1 MNKPKL
7 NQIELFARKGGTR
20 ANAGRKAGEPT
31 TVIRLPTAC
40 LPTVTEILTAYRT
53 GAALNSV
60 TEIKDDESATQA
72 VHALRE
78 YFRGEY
84 MMGESDSSF
93 ICWIDA
99 ALNSVTEIKGGVQ

>member
-1 MNKPKL
+1 MQAVKPV
-7 NQIELFARKGGTR
+7 NQRPLFAS
-20 ANAGRKAGEPT
+20 
-31 TVIRLPTAC
+31 LPLAC
-40 LPTVTEILTAYRT
+40 PTVTEILTAYRT
-53 GAALNSV
+53 GVALNPV

-99 ALNSVTEIKGGVQ
+99 ALNSVTEIKGGAL

>member
-1 MNKPKL
+1 MKAPKL

-20 ANAGRKAGEPT
+20 ANAGRKAGEST
-31 TVIRLPTAC
+31 SVIRVPTAC

-53 GAALNSV
+53 GVALNPV
-60 TEIKDDESATQA
+60 TEIKDDAAAEQA

-84 MMGESDSSF
+84 MMGASDSAF
-93 ICWIDA
+93 IGWIDH
-99 ALNSVTEIKGGVQ
+99 ALKSVTEIKGGDL